1 MGMSSYVLIMSA
13 FGTANNDEAGN
24 IGNLIFYDTIIER
37 TEFNREMPL
46 SYRIHIDKFTGGVFQ
61 KGLFREKNAAGS
73 MNLKIDI
80 QNRNHPKA
88 TLALLI
94 LALRD
99 LAIHTMSL
107 GSGYSTGKGMIDVKE
122 IEILR
127 AADQKRAIISFE
139 AAPKITDTKGI
150 LETAFDSLKNMG
162 A

>member
-1 MGMSSYVLIMSA
+1 
-13 FGTANNDEAGN
+13 
-24 IGNLIFYDTIIER
+24 
-37 TEFNREMPL
+37 
-46 SYRIHIDKFTGGVFQ
+46 
-61 KGLFREKNAAGS
+61 
-73 MNLKIDI
+73 
-80 QNRNHPKA
+80 
-88 TLALLI
+88 
-94 LALRD
+94 
-99 LAIHTMSL
+99 MSL